1 MQTGLQ
7 TIKDQSLVKSENQ
20 IVKEALLAPKIK
32 DSNPDDIDDAISASI
47 EKAIFYLGLKTPIQ
61 DRSMIKHS
69 VFNDVTKHF
78 PLMTK
83 DEIIFAIDAGSHG
96 QYGPVVGISPKDI
109 YNWIVA
115 FSKSDIRKTKLI
127 EIEKEQ
133 EENPQPSDEQQAQM
147 RWDNLINAWLF
158 YKKNRYV
165 NDYGNAV
172 FNTLEINGKLSYTSD
187 QMEDFRRMAKLNLE
201 KKYNPL
207 NHVGDFVKVSEVKAI
222 LTQIRNE
229 DKNARVESETKL
241 IALTHFFGELLDFG
255 TEVQDLFTEME

>member
-7 TIKDQSLVKSENQ
+7 TIKNQALVKSENEV
-20 IVKEALLAPKIK
+20 VKEALMAPKIK
-32 DSNPDDIDDAISASI
+32 DCDQSDIGVAVSEAI
-47 EKAIFYLGLKTPIQ
+47 EKAIFYLGLKTPAE
-61 DRSMIKHS
+61 DRTMIKYS
-69 VFNDVTKHF
+69 VRDDITKNF
-78 PLMTK
+78 PLMTM
-83 DEIIFAIDAGSHG
+83 DEIKFAIDAGVHG
-96 QYGPVVGISPKDI
+96 KYGQVMGLSPKDV
-109 YNWIVA
+109 YNWIVD

-133 EENPQPSDEQQAQM
+133 DENPQPSDEQQAQM

-158 YKKNRYV
+158 YKKNGYV
-165 NDYGNAV
+165 KDYGNAV

-187 QMEDFRRMAKLNLE
+187 QMEDFRRMAKMNLE
-201 KKYNPL
+201 KRYNPL

-241 IALTHFFGELLDFG
+241 IALNHFFAELLEFG
-255 TEVQDLFTEME
+255 SEVQDLFTEME